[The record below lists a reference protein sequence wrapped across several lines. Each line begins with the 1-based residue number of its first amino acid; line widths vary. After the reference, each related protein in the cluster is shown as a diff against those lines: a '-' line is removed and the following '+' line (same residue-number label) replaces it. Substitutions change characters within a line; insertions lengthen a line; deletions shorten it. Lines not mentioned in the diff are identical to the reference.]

1 MHSYRVGEDLTIKI
15 ADFGLAKDVYISEY
29 YRQRS
34 PGKIP
39 LRWMAPE
46 ALHDRIS
53 NEKTD
58 VVRFYKYST
67 NQLELHQYGF

>member
-1 MHSYRVGEDLTIKI
+1 
-15 ADFGLAKDVYISEY
+15 
-29 YRQRS
+29 
-34 PGKIP
+34 
-39 LRWMAPE
+39 MAPE